1 MFRKRPLI
9 YINSKVPFDESL
21 PPLPSRRS
29 GVPVEMLYCLCG
41 FDSKQMI
48 ILCIQ
53 YICQKEINNRVQI
66 FNTHDKTGKMPR
78 AQFNKLGFCQ
88 ILPETKVKF
97 LSSMY
102 SSLIPACY
110 HEKSCIS
117 CTLLS
122 SESYEIFPKILEIA
136 FQGL

>member
-9 YINSKVPFDESL
+9 YINAIVPFDESL
-21 PPLPSRRS
+21 PPLPSCRS
-29 GVPVEMLYCLCG
+29 GVPAEMLYCLCG

-66 FNTHDKTGKMPR
+66 FNTHNKTGKMPR
-78 AQFNKLGFCQ
+78 AQLNKLGFCQ
-88 ILPETKVKF
+88 ILPKTKVKF

-102 SSLIPACY
+102 SSLIPACN
-110 HEKSCIS
+110 HEKSCVS
-117 CTLLS
+117 CTLLFS
-122 SESYEIFPKILEIA
+122 GFCKIFPKILEIA